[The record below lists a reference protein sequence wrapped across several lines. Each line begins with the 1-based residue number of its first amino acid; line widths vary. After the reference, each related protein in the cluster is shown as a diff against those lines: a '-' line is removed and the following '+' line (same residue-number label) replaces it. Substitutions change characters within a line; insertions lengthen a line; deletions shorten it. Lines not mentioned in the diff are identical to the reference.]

1 MQQEE
6 DFTLA
11 VQESVVTSIQDL
23 LSVDAM
29 QALVSYV
36 PPALLVTSPMEFHA
50 KLSEILHDGAEI
62 LEYLILMDLAAKL
75 GIRPPDEND
84 LKLVEFM
91 EQGRAAVHD
100 GAEAPRR

>member
-1 MQQEE
+1 MQQDE

-62 LEYLILMDLAAKL
+62 LEYLILKDLAAKL

-91 EQGRAAVHD
+91 EEGRAAAHG